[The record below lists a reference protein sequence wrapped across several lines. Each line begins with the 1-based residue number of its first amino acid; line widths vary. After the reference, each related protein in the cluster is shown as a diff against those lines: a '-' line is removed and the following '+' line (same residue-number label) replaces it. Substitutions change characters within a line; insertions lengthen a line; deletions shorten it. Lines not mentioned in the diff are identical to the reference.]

1 MWVFS
6 EGGTQYPI
14 FNPNLFFRIHYSR
27 LQYVGNSGKN
37 LSMHAQMVNK
47 NVHNVIHGKL
57 QAKGGQMSQLGHN
70 GKITVQGI
78 SILLITNENV

>member
-1 MWVFS
+1 
-6 EGGTQYPI
+6 
-14 FNPNLFFRIHYSR
+14 
-27 LQYVGNSGKN
+27 
-37 LSMHAQMVNK
+37 MHAQMVNK